1 LPVLVALALVLLYN
15 YLRFQ
20 NPFQQGY
27 SYQDLPPGLKAGRDA
42 GMFSFIHLPA
52 NLFYAL
58 LSTPLPVFRDSLSH
72 VLAFPYIQNNP
83 WGMSIFV
90 TSPYLLYL
98 FLLRKKDI
106 DLQTRNILIAVGA
119 CCLMIFTYYGM
130 GWYQFG
136 YRYSLDFMPLLF
148 LLFMTKYRAKN
159 KKLSSRMQILLLGAG
174 IFNFYLLLSYI
185 VI

>member
-1 LPVLVALALVLLYN
+1 
-15 YLRFQ
+15 
-20 NPFQQGY
+20 
-27 SYQDLPPGLKAGRDA
+27 
-42 GMFSFIHLPA
+42 
-52 NLFYAL
+52 
-58 LSTPLPVFRDSLSH
+58 
-72 VLAFPYIQNNP
+72 
-83 WGMSIFV
+83 
-90 TSPYLLYL
+90 
-98 FLLRKKDI
+98 
-106 DLQTRNILIAVGA
+106 
-119 CCLMIFTYYGM
+119 MIFTYYGM